1 MKTMSK
7 KGNIATV
14 LQGMGYTPQYD
25 EDGDIHILYQMKH
38 VFFLVN
44 EEDED
49 NYISIMLPQF
59 INIEQG
65 EESLALAICNKMTRE
80 LKLAKIY
87 VDKTFKSVSG
97 TCEIFFA
104 NNDALEYSIKR
115 ALRMIGLLRSQYYMN
130 KEDFMD

>member
-1 MKTMSK
+1 MSK
-7 KGNIATV
+7 KENVVTI

-25 EDGDIHILYQMKH
+25 DDGDLHILYQMKY
-38 VFFLVN
+38 VFFLLN

-59 INIEQG
+59 VDLEEG
-65 EESLALAICNKMTRE
+65 EESMALAVCNKMTRE

-97 TCEIFFA
+97 TCEVFYA
-104 NNDALEYSIKR
+104 NNEALEYSIKKS
-115 ALRMIGLLRSQYYMN
+115 LRMIGCMRSLYYKYQ
-130 KEDFMD
+130 KELTD